1 MDVRKILADLRQ
13 QRDQVE
19 EVIVSL
25 ERLALIRESRRG
37 RPPAI
42 MTIAK
47 RRGRPPGS
55 KNRSRKSTASR
66 TPKRIAVA
74 AERAMAASHSPSPL
88 LSAETL

>member
-13 QRDQVE
+13 QRDQVD

-37 RPPAI
+37 RPPALV
-42 MTIAK
+42 TVAK

-55 KNRSRKSTASR
+55 KNRSRKTTASR
-66 TPKRIAVA
+66 TPKTIPLP
-74 AERAMAASHSPSPL
+74 AERAMTASYSLSPPS
-88 LSAETL
+88 SAETL